1 MACKLIRVGHSWSF
15 TRYVSISVETSS
27 VTESFSEEEEGIYL
41 NKSLTSDHFPKEA
54 GKTFALAESSDAAA
68 GLSRLHLYASCLRNC
83 SNRKDLAL
91 GRTLHNLIIT
101 CGFGG
106 NTLLSNLLLQLYG
119 CCVAIED
126 AEASFSI
133 MPRRNLLSFNYM
145 LSGHVQNGDNIAC
158 CKIFQQMQLQG
169 IVPNKITFIIM
180 LSACTHSI
188 SAGRKLHALIIER
201 GLALDVFV
209 GTAVVTMYE
218 KTGLL
223 KDAHT
228 AFNLIVERNVVSWNA
243 MISAFCHHGYSAK
256 AMYFFHQMMMEGIL
270 PTRITYVCLLY
281 APMNLHE
288 GQQVHVFVKAH
299 ECQPNIVVENALVNL
314 YGKCGRLEDAERLF
328 KSTSNSNLVTF
339 NAMIDA
345 YIHNRMIDSAYQYF
359 KQMYVECLIPNS
371 VTFIS
376 MLSLC
381 AFLGALQKGKQMH
394 ACISSSGLEVD
405 VVLNTSLINMYGKCG
420 CIVVSCKEF
429 DRMRTPNT
437 TSWNTMLAAY
447 AQHGQGE
454 EAEALFHEMQ
464 LRDTVPDE
472 VSFVSLIMA
481 CTHVGLV
488 EKGWRYFAS
497 MKFDFGIKANLEHYH
512 CMIDLLG
519 RAGQLDELE
528 VLLET
533 MPFEASG
540 TSWMT
545 LLGACRTHLDVQ
557 RGANAAENVYAR
569 EPENAAPFL
578 MLSSIQG
585 SQPNHCKETADCK

>member
-169 IVPNKITFIIM
+169 
-180 LSACTHSI
+180 
-188 SAGRKLHALIIER
+188 
-201 GLALDVFV
+201 
-209 GTAVVTMYE
+209 
-218 KTGLL
+218 
-223 KDAHT
+223 
-228 AFNLIVERNVVSWNA
+228 
-243 MISAFCHHGYSAK
+243 
-256 AMYFFHQMMMEGIL
+256 
-270 PTRITYVCLLY
+270 
-281 APMNLHE
+281 
-288 GQQVHVFVKAH
+288 
-299 ECQPNIVVENALVNL
+299 
-314 YGKCGRLEDAERLF
+314 
-328 KSTSNSNLVTF
+328 
-339 NAMIDA
+339 
-345 YIHNRMIDSAYQYF
+345 
-359 KQMYVECLIPNS
+359 
-371 VTFIS
+371 
-376 MLSLC
+376 
-381 AFLGALQKGKQMH
+381 
-394 ACISSSGLEVD
+394 
-405 VVLNTSLINMYGKCG
+405 
-420 CIVVSCKEF
+420 
-429 DRMRTPNT
+429 
-437 TSWNTMLAAY
+437 
-447 AQHGQGE
+447 
-454 EAEALFHEMQ
+454 
-464 LRDTVPDE
+464 
-472 VSFVSLIMA
+472 
-481 CTHVGLV
+481 
-488 EKGWRYFAS
+488 
-497 MKFDFGIKANLEHYH
+497 
-512 CMIDLLG
+512 
-519 RAGQLDELE
+519 QLDELE